1 MEPTSAED
9 YTNFGRSCRRP
20 DPELRTILRFDRT
33 AIDRQNRQFLTRF
46 VALARPYRPTPELSK
61 VETRAKERASWLRR
75 GRKSFAN
82 HARFDPLF
90 HFFAIPVFG
99 ISVIVIVVHYIMC
112 PSLRA
117 GWIFVV
123 SVAALVSVFKIRVYA
138 LRNQDRTIRLEERL
152 RLMTL
157 PTEPLRSRIPELTE
171 SQLIAIRFA
180 CDAEVPIWVESALA
194 SKLSRADIKKAIQS
208 WRPDYWRI

>member
-1 MEPTSAED
+1 MAEKK
-9 YTNFGRSCRRP
+9 P
-20 DPELRTILRFDRT
+20 
-33 AIDRQNRQFLTRF
+33 Q
-46 VALARPYRPTPELSK
+46 
-61 VETRAKERASWLRR
+61 
-75 GRKSFAN
+75 SFAN
-82 HARFDPLF
+82 HARFDPWF

-99 ISVIVIVVHYIMC
+99 ISVIATVVHFIMH

-138 LRNQDRTIRLEERL
+138 LRNQDRIIRLEERL

-157 PTEPLRSRIPELTE
+157 LTEPLRSRIPELTE

-180 CDAEVPIWVESALA
+180 CDAEVPTCVDSTLA
-194 SKLSRADIKKAIQS
+194 GKLSRADIKKAIQS